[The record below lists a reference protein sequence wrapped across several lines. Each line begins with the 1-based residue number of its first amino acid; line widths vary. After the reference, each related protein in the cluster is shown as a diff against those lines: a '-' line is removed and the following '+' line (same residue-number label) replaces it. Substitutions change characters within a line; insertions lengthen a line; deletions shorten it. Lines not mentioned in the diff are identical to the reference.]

1 MLSHYYKSLRDFTIL
16 INRGQYITFNGFN
29 YGNVSKKEQ
38 NVNTYTLM
46 CTLNQQ
52 ENYHVDIP
60 ISY

>member
-1 MLSHYYKSLRDFTIL
+1 MQLLYYKPLRDFNIL

-52 ENYHVDIP
+52 EIHHVDNTS
-60 ISY
+60 SY

>member
-1 MLSHYYKSLRDFTIL
+1 MLS
-16 INRGQYITFNGFN
+16 INDFN

-52 ENYHVDIP
+52 EIYHVDITS
-60 ISY
+60 SYWNAFWLWSYYVRYE